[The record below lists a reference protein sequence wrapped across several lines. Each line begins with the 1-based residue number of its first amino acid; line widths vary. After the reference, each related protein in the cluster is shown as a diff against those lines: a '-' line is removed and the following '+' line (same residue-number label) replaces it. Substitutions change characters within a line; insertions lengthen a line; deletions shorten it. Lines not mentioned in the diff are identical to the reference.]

1 MYGES
6 YISAHIDAASP
17 PPRNVM
23 PSTQEEEHHEQK
35 VKEREDIRRLQ
46 DKEHEDEVRIQALE
60 DRVIE
65 LEKKFVPK
73 VDWAS
78 SLQVCKIVDAR
89 HDVGTTVFYDS
100 T

>member
-1 MYGES
+1 
-6 YISAHIDAASP
+6 
-17 PPRNVM
+17 M

-73 VDWAS
+73 VD
-78 SLQVCKIVDAR
+78 
-89 HDVGTTVFYDS
+89 
-100 T
+100 

>member
-1 MYGES
+1 MRV
-6 YISAHIDAASP
+6 H
-17 PPRNVM
+17 NLL
-23 PSTQEEEHHEQK
+23 QEHHEQK

-73 VDWAS
+73 VD
-78 SLQVCKIVDAR
+78 
-89 HDVGTTVFYDS
+89 
-100 T
+100 